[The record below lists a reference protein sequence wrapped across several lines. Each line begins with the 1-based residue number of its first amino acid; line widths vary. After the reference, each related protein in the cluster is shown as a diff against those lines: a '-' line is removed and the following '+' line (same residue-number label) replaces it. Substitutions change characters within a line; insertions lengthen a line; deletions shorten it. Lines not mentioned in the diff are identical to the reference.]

1 MKACCLWLVFL
12 AGCAAEARADQLG
25 RTLLFMAGDEWRK
38 APWSEKT
45 ALAADFMRVFCVR
58 PTMSP
63 ALLAD
68 CLDKKNGASLFDDAI
83 GCARDLQD

>member
-1 MKACCLWLVFL
+1 MRVRWLWLALL
-12 AGCAAEARADQLG
+12 AACVAQARADQPG

-38 APWSEKT
+38 APRSEKT

-68 CLDKKNGASLFDDAI
+68 CLDRKSGASLFDDAI